1 MSEERC
7 ARQGC
12 ERLKRQHHGAYGR
25 TCGPPEPCYG
35 PPSYVV
41 AIGNLQQWLIG
52 THHGVSPAQLQV
64 YLDEFVFRHNRRKQP
79 MAAFQTLL
87 GLGTDRKPT
96 PYRLIRGAEDLT
108 SPSAESRPHDMVVC

>member
-12 ERLKRQHHGAYGR
+12 EHLKRQHHGAYGR

-41 AIGNLQQWLIG
+41 GSGYGCEVNC
-52 THHGVSPAQLQV
+52 PAYV
-64 YLDEFVFRHNRRKQP
+64 PPASE
-79 MAAFQTLL
+79 A
-87 GLGTDRKPT
+87 KP
-96 PYRLIRGAEDLT
+96 
-108 SPSAESRPHDMVVC
+108 